1 MKNVWLVFKRDIL
14 RLLKVPPALMV
25 ILFLIVL
32 PSIYTW
38 YNVAGFWNPYD
49 NTSAMR
55 VCVVNE
61 DVPASSDL
69 TGEIDVGSQVVKGL
83 EENDQLD
90 WQFVNRTEAMNE
102 LNAGACYAVFV
113 IPSDFSERLI
123 ALTEGKDEKPSIQYY
138 VNEKTGPVA
147 PKITDTGSN
156 TLDRT
161 VNAEFVGTVS
171 KAAVSAIDGASN
183 ETHDALKKVRSKAL
197 EQMDSA
203 LDALALMDSSIEQ
216 VDGAISQAKTG
227 ISNAHDKLGET
238 TGKLDEAAKELKN
251 AADQGETAA
260 NALNT
265 YAAQGLVSLG
275 KTTTYLS
282 QTITKT
288 SSTIA
293 SGLAD
298 VSKAKGSADLALA
311 EAKGI
316 VEHNQALIDEL
327 TALCDTLP
335 DSNDYKE
342 QLRSLVASLDNLNK
356 QTSDTVTSL
365 QDASTQMDKD
375 IETLKKANEDFSKA
389 AFEGINNAQA
399 MGTKA
404 FTETIPQVSAAITKL
419 SRATADLSSTVAEQK
434 ALVPPAQ
441 AALDELNATLDIAST
456 TLSETRSTEQEA
468 AEELAM
474 VRSDVVSL
482 STAGFLE
489 RLLGQSS
496 LDSSQIAQFVASPTL
511 LKTEELYTVDS
522 YGAAMAPLFMNL
534 TFWIG
539 AFMLLVIMKQEVDG
553 RGIRQLK
560 IWQRYLGRFL
570 LMALLVVLQ
579 AIICVSG
586 LLFMGIT
593 PVSIPALYLAAA
605 MCSLAYLSIIY
616 CLSVTLQHVGKGICI
631 ILVFAQIPGATG
643 LYPIEMTSPFFQAIY
658 PFFPFT
664 YGIGAMREAMCGF
677 YGNDFAFTLA
687 MLSLFFVIFM
697 GIGLALRPRL
707 ANVNRM
713 FARQIEEGDI
723 YNGESAVVPA
733 RRYRMSQVIAALADH
748 DLFKQNVQ
756 GRYERFTRLYPRL
769 IRAAIVVGIVVP
781 VVFTV
786 AFSLTMTEKIVLLT
800 AWLIWFA
807 LVCGFLIIVEEL
819 RYSMRRQLQ
828 LDSMDSEKLRTI
840 YADRKVERY
849 SDFRSLHEDAS
860 LLPPKR
866 GGKR

>member
-123 ALTEGKDEKPSIQYY
+123 ALIEGKDEKPSIQYY

-216 VDGAISQAKTG
+216 VGGAISQAKTG

-356 QTSDTVTSL
+356 QTSDTVSSL
-365 QDASTQMDKD
+365 QDTSTQMGKD
-375 IETLKKANEDFSKA
+375 IETLQKANEDFSKA
-389 AFEGINNAQA
+389 AFKGINNAQA

-419 SRATADLSSTVAEQK
+419 
-434 ALVPPAQ
+434 
-441 AALDELNATLDIAST
+441 
-456 TLSETRSTEQEA
+456 
-468 AEELAM
+468 
-474 VRSDVVSL
+474 
-482 STAGFLE
+482 
-489 RLLGQSS
+489 
-496 LDSSQIAQFVASPTL
+496 
-511 LKTEELYTVDS
+511 
-522 YGAAMAPLFMNL
+522 
-534 TFWIG
+534 
-539 AFMLLVIMKQEVDG
+539 
-553 RGIRQLK
+553 
-560 IWQRYLGRFL
+560 
-570 LMALLVVLQ
+570 
-579 AIICVSG
+579 
-586 LLFMGIT
+586 
-593 PVSIPALYLAAA
+593 
-605 MCSLAYLSIIY
+605 
-616 CLSVTLQHVGKGICI
+616 
-631 ILVFAQIPGATG
+631 
-643 LYPIEMTSPFFQAIY
+643 
-658 PFFPFT
+658 
-664 YGIGAMREAMCGF
+664 
-677 YGNDFAFTLA
+677 
-687 MLSLFFVIFM
+687 
-697 GIGLALRPRL
+697 
-707 ANVNRM
+707 
-713 FARQIEEGDI
+713 
-723 YNGESAVVPA
+723 
-733 RRYRMSQVIAALADH
+733 
-748 DLFKQNVQ
+748 
-756 GRYERFTRLYPRL
+756 
-769 IRAAIVVGIVVP
+769 
-781 VVFTV
+781 
-786 AFSLTMTEKIVLLT
+786 
-800 AWLIWFA
+800 
-807 LVCGFLIIVEEL
+807 
-819 RYSMRRQLQ
+819 
-828 LDSMDSEKLRTI
+828 
-840 YADRKVERY
+840 
-849 SDFRSLHEDAS
+849 
-860 LLPPKR
+860 
-866 GGKR
+866 